1 MTQVSFNI
9 YHNTKC
15 SKSRKALEIL
25 NSKTNNYDIIKYL
38 ENGINVVE
46 LNSILSLNQISKNEI
61 IRTNEIIFKEL
72 NLPKNKF
79 SKDEIVNSI
88 IQFPILLHR
97 PIVSKY
103 VDNILIKSIIGRP
116 PEKVL
121 SLFD

>member
-72 NLPKNKF
+72 NLPKNNL

>member
-72 NLPKNKF
+72 NLPKNNL

-88 IQFPILLHR
+88 IQFPILLQR

>member
-1 MTQVSFNI
+1 VTQVSFNI

-72 NLPKNKF
+72 NLPKNNL

-88 IQFPILLHR
+88 IQFPILLQR